1 MICEFKNGLWQ
12 ERDTLN
18 AQIERYENGVLNPAT
33 IGPDG
38 LLAVAER
45 RRAVV
50 EELIASCVKCELC
63 GIDSIDAMTAEGD
76 GTIVGV
82 DECPEA
88 TR

>member
-1 MICEFKNGLWQ
+1 MICEYKIGLWQ
-12 ERDTLN
+12 ERDVLN

-50 EELIASCVKCELC
+50 EELIASCVMCELC
-63 GIDSIDAMTAEGD
+63 GIDSIDARTAEG
-76 GTIVGV
+76 GETVVSI
-82 DECPEA
+82 DECPESA
-88 TR
+88 R